1 MAFAAKY
8 PGTCV
13 TCGAPFDVGE
23 MIESA
28 FGKGYSHYGHDRG
41 DTAASVTLKKSTPAK
56 PRGVNKVPDGTV
68 GTCERCT
75 AVAIVNSVR
84 LKDRKKSIQ
93 VCAKCHTSL
102 VTPLRFR

>member
-13 TCGAPFDVGE
+13 TCGAPIQVGE

-28 FGKGYSHYGHDRG
+28 LGRGYTHYGHDMARV
-41 DTAASVTLKKSTPAK
+41 AAGVTMRKSEPAK
-56 PRGVNKVPDGTV
+56 PRGVDKVPDGTV

-75 AVAIVNSVR
+75 AVAIVYSFKVKGKQTR
-84 LKDRKKSIQ
+84 IQ
-93 VCAKCHTSL
+93 VCTKCHTSM
-102 VTPLRFR
+102 VTPLRW